1 MSPMNTP
8 QLPPPK
14 PVDPVEEEINI
25 FDYIGVIMRR
35 WKIVAAAFFA
45 VFIIVAVYTF
55 MMKPIYEASA
65 TIHVKDD
72 KSKGMAL
79 GDLGLKDSNP
89 VSAEIELL
97 KSRSN
102 AEKVVERLHLN
113 WRIDKKS
120 DGLFFNIMEFTSTV
134 RKPMYKVTLTGPDTF
149 AVRDNDGNL
158 VGTGKSGNLL
168 KTQDFSLLLNNV
180 KGAKG
185 DSFRVSLASF
195 NATAEGLR
203 KSIKA
208 NEVGRMTGII
218 RASYTSTDPVLA
230 KNVVDE
236 LVTAYINRSVDVKAA
251 ESARTVS
258 FLENQLKELS
268 GELNTS
274 EDKLQSYKSKTGI
287 MQLNSEAETLITKI
301 SEMERERAA
310 AVIQRQQVDFAARS
324 MRNALKRGEVYS
336 PGNMGNDTS
345 GMTISAL
352 SAKLSELQVQ
362 KSELLSRYTPQ
373 HHAVKS
379 VQTQIDAVQ
388 AKILAVLESSRNGFV
403 KQEQAI
409 SGQLSAYDDKIK
421 QLPASEQDLV
431 SLTRVTKVNSDMY
444 TFLLQKKEEARIA
457 KESTISHLDIVDPAN
472 FPEWPIKPN
481 IPQNLLMGLIGGL
494 ALGIGLAFF
503 REYLDDT
510 IKDPDQAKRATGFPL
525 LATIPPFVRHEKQR
539 SALPHLKS
547 LPQIAGRDAVLDEK
561 ALKKNY
567 LITSEEPKSLAAEAF
582 RALRTGLH
590 FSAINKDKKTMLFTS
605 SFPKE
610 GKSTISSNTAIVLAQ
625 SGARVLIVDCDLRR
639 SSLHEKFGCT
649 KSPGL
654 SEVLTRDV
662 TFEQAIN
669 KTAMPGLELLC
680 AGTTPPNPSELL
692 GSEEM
697 RQLLINQRENYDFIV
712 IDAPPVLA
720 VTDAPVLTM
729 VSDVVVLVMEAG
741 RVPIK
746 AAQHM
751 KEILGRLNAPIAGI
765 VMNDKTGKGE
775 EYNYYNRSYY
785 GKAYGYRGGYG
796 YGYGY
801 YSDEEPQHVRKGKR
815 WENFIPDKLLR
826 NLKKYFPKSRV

>member
-14 PVDPVEEEINI
+14 PADPVEEEINI

-35 WKIVAAAFFA
+35 WKIVVVALFA
-45 VFIIVAVYTF
+45 VFLIVAVYTF
-55 MMKPIYEASA
+55 MTKPIYEASA

-72 KSKGMAL
+72 KSKGMVL
-79 GDLGLKDSNP
+79 GDLGLKESNP

-102 AEKVVERLHLN
+102 AEQVVERLHLN
-113 WRIDKKS
+113 WKIDKKS
-120 DGLFFNIMEFTSTV
+120 DGLFFNIMEFTSTA
-134 RKPMYKVTLTGPDTF
+134 RKPVYKVTMTGADTF
-149 AVRDNDGNL
+149 AVRDNNGNL
-158 VGTGKSGNLL
+158 VGTGRSGNLL
-168 KTQDFSLLLNNV
+168 KTKDFSLLLNNV

-185 DSFRVSLASF
+185 DSFRLNLSSF
-195 NATAEGLR
+195 NATAESLR

-230 KNVVDE
+230 KKVVDE

-251 ESARTVS
+251 ESARTVT
-258 FLENQLKELS
+258 FLENQLKELR

-274 EDKLQSYKSKTGI
+274 ENKLQNYKSLTGI
-287 MQLNSEAETLITKI
+287 MQLDGEANTLITKI
-301 SEMERERAA
+301 SEMEKERAA
-310 AVIQRQQVDFAARS
+310 AAIQRQQLDFATRS
-324 MRNALKRGEVYS
+324 MRSAMRKGEVYS
-336 PGNMGNDTS
+336 PGHLGNDS
-345 GMTISAL
+345 AGMAMSAL
-352 SAKLSELQVQ
+352 STKLSELQVQ
-362 KSELLSRYTPQ
+362 KSELLSKYTPQ

-388 AKILAVLESSRNGFV
+388 RKILAILETSRNDLV
-403 KQEQAI
+403 KQEQSI
-409 SGQLSAYDDKIK
+409 SGQLSSYDNKIK
-421 QLPASEQDLV
+421 QLPAAEQDLA

-444 TFLLQKKEEARIA
+444 TFLLQKQEEARIA
-457 KESTISHLDIVDPAN
+457 KESTISNLDIVDPAN
-472 FPEWPIKPN
+472 LPEWPIKPN
-481 IPQNLLMGLIGGL
+481 IPQNLLLGLIGGL

-503 REYLDDT
+503 QEYLDDT
-510 IKDPDQAKRATGFPL
+510 IKDPDQAKRATGICL
-525 LATIPPFVRHEKQR
+525 LATIPSFVTHETQR
-539 SALPHLKS
+539 SALPHQQS
-547 LPQIAGRDAVLDEK
+547 LPQLAGRDAFLDEK
-561 ALKKNY
+561 VPKKNY
-567 LITSEEPKSLAAEAF
+567 LITHEEPKSLASEAF
-582 RALRTGLH
+582 RSLRTSLH

-610 GKSTISSNTAIVLAQ
+610 GKSTVSSNTALVLAQ
-625 SGARVLIVDCDLRR
+625 TGARVLIVDCDLRR
-639 SSLHEKFGCT
+639 SSLHEKFGYT

-662 TFEQAIN
+662 TIEQAIN
-669 KTAMPGLELLC
+669 KTATPGLDLLC

-692 GSEEM
+692 GSEQM
-697 RQLLINQRENYDFIV
+697 RQLLINQRENYDFII

-729 VSDVVVLVMEAG
+729 VTDVVVLVMEAG

-775 EYNYYNRSYY
+775 AYTYYNRNYY
-785 GKAYGYRGGYG
+785 GKAYGYRGGYGYG

-815 WENFIPDKLLR
+815 WENFVPEKLLR
-826 NLKKYFPKSRV
+826 NFKKYLPK